1 MKRFAAFSLVVGLAT
16 AGPAALAEQA
26 EDQVVRNQ
34 DSKPQPVQMTEAQMD
49 NVAAG
54 ALIDIVLIDL
64 VDIDDTLRNNNVQVA
79 VPVNAAVAANVL
91 GGGALAGAAQRPG
104 RQFATQ

>member
-1 MKRFAAFSLVVGLAT
+1 MNRFASIFVALGVAT
-16 AGPAALAEQA
+16 AGSTAFAEQA
-26 EDQVVRNQ
+26 KDQLSMQ
-34 DSKPQPVQMTEAQMD
+34 EPTKPEPMLMTDAQMD

-54 ALIDIVLIDL
+54 LINVVLIDL

-79 VPVNAAVAANVL
+79 VPINAAVAANVL
-91 GGGALAGAAQRPG
+91 GGGALAVAAQRPG

>member
-54 ALIDIVLIDL
+54 ALLNVFVVDVADVNNVANNLDVNVLI
-64 VDIDDTLRNNNVQVA
+64 
-79 VPVNAAVAANVL
+79 PVNASVAAGIL
-91 GGGALAGAAQRPG
+91 GNAGSLALQRPG
-104 RQFATQ
+104 RIVN